1 MKFASFRH
9 AGNAGWGAVVGNC
22 VRSLSAIAPTL
33 REAIAR
39 GKLPRTEQEIPRSA
53 PALPLDNLPLLPPVP
68 DTGRIFCVGLNYAD
82 HQAETGRKPTEYP
95 VIFMRYA
102 QSVLGH
108 GAALLA
114 PPESE
119 TYDFEG
125 ELAVTIG
132 RPGRRIGEADALSHV
147 AGYSCFMDG
156 TIRAFQLHTN
166 QYTPGKNFDRSGA
179 FGPWL
184 VTPDETGDPKTGL
197 KLETRLNGTVVQQ
210 SNTGVM
216 LFPVPVVI
224 AYLSS
229 FTALEPGDV
238 IATGTPAGVGFKRTP
253 PLYMRGGDRIEVEIE
268 RVGILTNRIE
278 RESS

>member
-1 MKFASFRH
+1 VKFASFRH

-22 VRSLSAIAPTL
+22 VRSLPAVAPTL

-39 GKLPRTEQEIPRSA
+39 GKLPRTEQEIPRAA
-53 PALPLDNLPLLPPVP
+53 PAVPLDNLPLLPPIP
-68 DTGRIFCVGLNYAD
+68 DTARIFCVGLNYAD
-82 HQAETGRKPTEYP
+82 HQAETGRKPTEHP

-125 ELAVTIG
+125 ELAVIVG
-132 RPGRRIGEADALSHV
+132 KAGRRIAEADALSHV

-156 TIRAFQLHTN
+156 TIRAFQLHTH

-184 VTPDETGDPKTGL
+184 VTPDEAGDPKAGM
-197 KLETRLNGTVVQQ
+197 KLETRLNGQVVQQ
-210 SNTGVM
+210 SSTNLM

-238 IATGTPAGVGFKRTP
+238 IATGTPAGVGFKRIP

-268 RVGILTNRIE
+268 RVGLLANRIE
-278 RESS
+278 QEPA

>member
-1 MKFASFRH
+1 MKFASYRH
-9 AGNAGWGAVVGNC
+9 AGNTGWGAVSGKSI
-22 VRSLSAIAPTL
+22 RALGAIAPTL

-39 GKLPRTEQEIPRSA
+39 GKLPKNDPEIPRSA
-53 PALPLDNLPLLPPVP
+53 PALPMEQLTLLPPVP

-82 HQAETGRKPTEYP
+82 HQAETGRKPTEHP
-95 VIFMRYA
+95 VIFMRFSG
-102 QSVLGH
+102 SVLGH

-119 TYDFEG
+119 TFDFEG
-125 ELAVTIG
+125 ELAVIIG
-132 RPGRRIGEADALSHV
+132 RGGRRIAQVDALGHV

-156 TIRAFQLHTN
+156 TIRAFQLHTH

-184 VTPDETGDPKTGL
+184 VTPDECGDPAAGL
-197 KLETRLNGTVVQQ
+197 RLETRLNGTQVQQ
-210 SNTGVM
+210 TSTGMM
-216 LFPVPVVI
+216 LFPIPVVI

-229 FTALEPGDV
+229 FTTLEPGDV

-253 PLYMRGGDRIEVEIE
+253 PLYLKPGDRLEVEIE
-268 RVGILTNRIE
+268 RVGLLANTIE
-278 RESS
+278 REPA

>member
-1 MKFASFRH
+1 MKFASYRQ
-9 AGNAGWGAVVGNC
+9 ADSQGWGAVVGNC
-22 VRSLSAIAPTL
+22 VRSLIAGAPTL
-33 REAIAR
+33 REALAR
-39 GKLPRTEQEIPRSA
+39 GKLPKTEQEIPRSA
-53 PALPLDNLPLLPPVP
+53 PALPLEQLQLLPPVP
-68 DTGRIFCVGLNYAD
+68 DARRIFCVGLNYAD
-82 HQAETGRKPTEYP
+82 HQAETGRKPTEHP

-125 ELAVTIG
+125 ELAVIIG
-132 RPGRRIGEADALSHV
+132 RSGRRIAEAAALSHV

-156 TIRAFQLHTN
+156 TIRAFQLHTH
-166 QYTPGKNFDRSGA
+166 QYTPGKNFDGSGA

-184 VTPDETGDPKTGL
+184 VTPDETGDPRSGL
-197 KLETRLNGTVVQQ
+197 TLETRLNGTIVQQ
-210 SNTGVM
+210 TNTDVM

-224 AYLSS
+224 AYLST

-238 IATGTPAGVGFKRTP
+238 IATGTPAGVGFKRAP
-253 PLYMRGGDRIEVEIE
+253 PLYMRAGDLIEVEIE
-268 RVGILTNRIE
+268 RVGLLANRVQAE
-278 RESS
+278 PG